1 RGLLAV
7 VAENA
12 VTQLAADGGHGQRTD
27 IELIAVVGPQEA
39 AAALA
44 TQPFHCVV
52 LDVDMADGDALR
64 FLAAMDGDEALRTVP
79 VLAHNNRRLPADE
92 EGTLQELARRRP
104 LELLSSLDELR
115 ERIALH
121 LSAEQPGDVVPLVR
135 GDHWAPA
142 PRAIDTTLHGRT
154 VLVVDDD
161 ARNLY
166 ALSGILELHGMT
178 VLHAENGRK
187 GIETLV
193 ANPAVALVLMDVMM
207 PEMDGYT
214 ATARIRELP
223 RYADLPII
231 AVTAKAMP
239 GDREKSLASGASD
252 YVTKPV
258 DADELIACVGRWLND
273 G

>member
-1 RGLLAV
+1 M
-7 VAENA
+7 
-12 VTQLAADGGHGQRTD
+12 TPHQ
-27 IELIAVVGPQEA
+27 
-39 AAALA
+39 
-44 TQPFHCVV
+44 
-52 LDVDMADGDALR
+52 
-64 FLAAMDGDEALRTVP
+64 
-79 VLAHNNRRLPADE
+79 
-92 EGTLQELARRRP
+92 ARRRFAAARVARLATADAAGRP
-104 LELLSSLDELR
+104 HIVPVTFAVD
-115 ERIALH
+115 
-121 LSAEQPGDVVPLVR
+121 GDVIYS
-135 GDHWAPA
+135 A
-142 PRAIDTTLHGRT
+142 
-154 VLVVDDD
+154 VDDKPK
-161 ARNLY
+161 RGT
-166 ALSGILELHGMT
+166 ALKRLAN
-178 VLHAENGRK
+178 VA
-187 GIETLV
+187 